1 MLIRQATLAQTTP
14 QLRVAYDQFFLELT
28 PEQQQQVNFEQVQT
42 DVHNVVSKKRN
53 LNLNLGIGPVSR
65 ADTIQE
71 ITRTI
76 TAHDSKHN
84 NTRSTAPRDSLDC
97 GVAITMVVVDSVML
111 VIQAIGLP
119 GAIAERSAAKL
130 VTETAPLIRRS
141 LAVFRSLV
149 HNVERAVDAAAK
161 AKAYYAIFVTFTRT
175 FGLKAI
181 FKEIRNT
188 MHWYDWLILGLTIVL
203 QVVLLIA
210 TDGVAIILQVAML
223 IVSIGALGVAVLN
236 AVNACKLPDVG
247 TGAPDMVDKGWV
259 LLPGESLKINEKMV
273 SSNGK
278 YWLYQGENGNTIL
291 STTED
296 HGRWEKNVIWT
307 SKVYGKQGL
316 GLALFMS
323 KEGDLSVR
331 SSASSPERFW
341 TAFSRGVPGNFAV
354 VSNDGRLQVFNS
366 GTGALLWSSNAPI
379 T

>member
-1 MLIRQATLAQTTP
+1 MLIREATIANTTA
-14 QLRVAYDQFFLELT
+14 QLRTVYDQFFTELT

-71 ITRTI
+71 ITRAI

-97 GVAITMVVVDSVML
+97 GVAITMVVVDSVMV

-130 VTETAPLIRRS
+130 VVETAPLIKRS

-149 HNVERAVDAAAK
+149 HNVKVAVDTAAK

-181 FKEIRNT
+181 FKEVRNS
-188 MHWYDWLILGLTIVL
+188 MHWYDWLVLGVTIVL
-203 QVVLLIA
+203 QVVLLIV
-210 TDGVAIILQVAML
+210 TDGAAIILQIILL
-223 IVSIGALGVAVLN
+223 IASALALGVAVLN
-236 AVNACKLPDVG
+236 AVNACKLPDGG
-247 TGAPDMVDKGWV
+247 TGTPEMVNKGWV
-259 LLPGESLKINEKMV
+259 LLPGESLRINEKMV
-273 SSNGK
+273 SANGK
-278 YWLYQGENGNTIL
+278 YSLYQPENGNTNL
-291 STTED
+291 FTTEE
-296 HGRWEKNVIWT
+296 HGRWQDNLIWET
-307 SKVYGKQGL
+307 KVFGKQGL
-316 GLALFMS
+316 GLGLYMS

-331 SSASSPERFW
+331 RSANSPEKFW
-341 TAFSRGVPGNFAV
+341 TAFSRGIAGNYAIL
-354 VSNDGRLQVFNS
+354 SNDGRLQVVNS
-366 GTGALLWSSNAPI
+366 VSGDLLWSSNAPI